1 LAVLGGQN
9 FKIEVKGTTSDFCNS
24 VLMTRNEVDLHKAEK
39 GKTGLVIVSKISLD
53 KNMDPPIASKGVV
66 DVMLPWDI
74 DEWSAQP
81 IAYQLTKSLN
91 KG

>member
-1 LAVLGGQN
+1 
-9 FKIEVKGTTSDFCNS
+9 
-24 VLMTRNEVDLHKAEK
+24 
-39 GKTGLVIVSKISLD
+39 VIVSKISLD

>member
-1 LAVLGGQN
+1 
-9 FKIEVKGTTSDFCNS
+9 
-24 VLMTRNEVDLHKAEK
+24 
-39 GKTGLVIVSKISLD
+39 
-53 KNMDPPIASKGVV
+53 MDPPIASKGVV